1 MSKKYMQ
8 DGLTLDE
15 QLAIAYGAPATGF
28 GNYDD
33 NEIANLALQELI
45 DSIDTKSG
53 GDLAAMA
60 QPSLALETLYLPTQK
75 RALSLFLMRKQDCL
89 ACLFLA
95 DWETLLM

>member
-33 NEIANLALQELI
+33 NEIANIALQELI

-53 GDLAAMA
+53 GDLAARA
-60 QPSLALETLYLPTQK
+60 TQK
-75 RALSLFLMRKQDCL
+75 RARSLFLMRKQGCL